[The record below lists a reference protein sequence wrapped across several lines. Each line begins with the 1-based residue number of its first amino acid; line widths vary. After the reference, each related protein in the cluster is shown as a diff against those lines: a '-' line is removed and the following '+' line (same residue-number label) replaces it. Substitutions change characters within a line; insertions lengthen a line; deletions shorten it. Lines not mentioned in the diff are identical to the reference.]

1 MATILLVEDH
11 PMNRKLVRD
20 ILLFQFEVEE
30 AVSAEAALEYLQTH
44 RPDLIL
50 MDIQLPG
57 MDGLTLTRRLKADPA
72 TADIPIVGLSAHAM
86 PRDIELAREA
96 GCVDYIT
103 KPITDDP
110 FTFLERIA
118 HSLAREPPDPEYDR
132 LAVVMSVS
140 ASPGAGH
147 DRTTSP
153 LNSLRARL
161 LIGIGFPLVLFIA
174 IAVVALNM
182 LDRPARRDGPGEPQP

>member
-1 MATILLVEDH
+1 MVMATILLVEDH

-20 ILLFQFEVEE
+20 ILLFQFGVDE
-30 AVSAEAALEYLQTH
+30 AASAEAAQDYLQSH
-44 RPDLIL
+44 HPDLIL

-72 TADIPIVGLSAHAM
+72 TADIPVIGLSAHALK
-86 PRDIELAREA
+86 RDVELAYEA

-118 HSLAREPPDPEYDR
+118 QR
-132 LAVVMSVS
+132 L
-140 ASPGAGH
+140 
-147 DRTTSP
+147 TTPSG
-153 LNSLRARL
+153 SGTA
-161 LIGIGFPLVLFIA
+161 
-174 IAVVALNM
+174 
-182 LDRPARRDGPGEPQP
+182 PARP

>member
-20 ILLFQFEVEE
+20 ILLFQFEVDE
-30 AVSAEAALEYLQTH
+30 AVSAEAALDYLRSH

-57 MDGLTLTRRLKADPA
+57 MDGLTLTRRLKADAA

-86 PRDIELAREA
+86 TRDIEMARAA

-118 HSLAREPPDPEYDR
+118 QWLDEPSRPEST
-132 LAVVMSVS
+132 AS
-140 ASPGAGH
+140 AS
-147 DRTTSP
+147 
-153 LNSLRARL
+153 
-161 LIGIGFPLVLFIA
+161 
-174 IAVVALNM
+174 
-182 LDRPARRDGPGEPQP
+182 

>member
-30 AVSAEAALEYLQTH
+30 AVSAEAAIDYLQTH
-44 RPDLIL
+44 HPDLIL

-57 MDGLTLTRRLKADPA
+57 MDGLTLTRRLKSATA
-72 TADIPIVGLSAHAM
+72 TADIPIVGLSAHTM
-86 PRDIELAREA
+86 TRDIEMARQA

-110 FTFLERIA
+110 FTFLERITQ
-118 HSLAREPPDPEYDR
+118 SLDAPTGPE
-132 LAVVMSVS
+132 S
-140 ASPGAGH
+140 ASS
-147 DRTTSP
+147 RS
-153 LNSLRARL
+153 
-161 LIGIGFPLVLFIA
+161 
-174 IAVVALNM
+174 
-182 LDRPARRDGPGEPQP
+182 

>member
-20 ILLFQFEVEE
+20 ILLFQFEVDE
-30 AVSAEAALEYLQTH
+30 AGSAEAAQQYLQTN

-57 MDGLTLTRRLKADPA
+57 MDGLTLTRQLKADAA

-86 PRDIELAREA
+86 TRDVQMAREA

-118 HSLAREPPDPEYDR
+118 GSLTAHNGQSE
-132 LAVVMSVS
+132 S
-140 ASPGAGH
+140 
-147 DRTTSP
+147 TS
-153 LNSLRARL
+153 SRS
-161 LIGIGFPLVLFIA
+161 
-174 IAVVALNM
+174 
-182 LDRPARRDGPGEPQP
+182 

>member
-20 ILLFQFEVEE
+20 ILQFQFEVEE
-30 AVSAEAALEYLQTH
+30 AVSAEAALDYLQAH

-57 MDGLTLTRRLKADPA
+57 MDGLTLTRRLKAGAA

-86 PRDIELAREA
+86 RRDIEMAREA

-118 HSLAREPPDPEYDR
+118 HSLTPTAGPE
-132 LAVVMSVS
+132 SVS
-140 ASPGAGH
+140 SP
-147 DRTTSP
+147 S
-153 LNSLRARL
+153 
-161 LIGIGFPLVLFIA
+161 
-174 IAVVALNM
+174 
-182 LDRPARRDGPGEPQP
+182 

>member
-20 ILLFQFEVEE
+20 ILQFQFEVDEV
-30 AVSAEAALEYLQTH
+30 VSAEAAQEYLRTH
-44 RPDLIL
+44 HPDLIL

-57 MDGLTLTRRLKADPA
+57 MDGLTLTRRLKADTT

-86 PRDIELAREA
+86 KRDIEMARQA

-118 HSLAREPPDPEYDR
+118 GSLNAHAGPESTPSR
-132 LAVVMSVS
+132 S
-140 ASPGAGH
+140 
-147 DRTTSP
+147 
-153 LNSLRARL
+153 
-161 LIGIGFPLVLFIA
+161 
-174 IAVVALNM
+174 
-182 LDRPARRDGPGEPQP
+182 

>member
-30 AVSAEAALEYLQTH
+30 VVSAEAAAEYLRTH

-86 PRDIELAREA
+86 PRDIEMAREA

-118 HSLAREPPDPEYDR
+118 HSLTATLE
-132 LAVVMSVS
+132 
-140 ASPGAGH
+140 GG
-147 DRTTSP
+147 
-153 LNSLRARL
+153 
-161 LIGIGFPLVLFIA
+161 
-174 IAVVALNM
+174 
-182 LDRPARRDGPGEPQP
+182 RPA

>member
-20 ILLFQFEVEE
+20 ILLFQFDVEE
-30 AVSAEAALEYLQTH
+30 AVSAEAALDWLQSH

-57 MDGLTLTRRLKADPA
+57 MDGLALTRRLKSDPA
-72 TADIPIVGLSAHAM
+72 TADIPIVALSAHAM
-86 PRDIELAREA
+86 ARDIQLAREA
-96 GCVDYIT
+96 GCQDYIT

-118 HSLAREPPDPEYDR
+118 QSLNAAPE
-132 LAVVMSVS
+132 S
-140 ASPGAGH
+140 AAEEH
-147 DRTTSP
+147 R
-153 LNSLRARL
+153 
-161 LIGIGFPLVLFIA
+161 
-174 IAVVALNM
+174 
-182 LDRPARRDGPGEPQP
+182 